1 MRRRAKELHRNVVE
15 IGGKPYYLGME
26 WYAYSE
32 APTRAEIQDKADL
45 KAAQSYA
52 LREGDSALQVGF
64 CSTSLD
70 ELPRNITSLAAYL
83 ADSALQPWLGTFE
96 IAPGR
101 WWYIAVRD
109 HNAVLPDGD
118 VLGDEDTVRIA
129 QDAHSGFADWRYL
142 SGDINEL
149 ARMVTSVANAKG
161 KGARLRSVRTTPGE
175 RRRQIVAVGA
185 ASVIVSASAGGI
197 WYVNDLHEQEA
208 KQQLRAQQENLR
220 RGKIDAAKAALV
232 SPFYVT
238 PSPSKLLIACR
249 QVFASTPISDQ
260 GWTSD
265 RITCTPAGATIEW
278 IRGEGASVRH
288 MPAGVSTED
297 GNQGSQHVAFSLTPD
312 AKGVEQLAPLADVK
326 LALLAWAQEGGFSFK
341 STPVPPPKIPDGIN
355 AQDLPPAL
363 PALSFVIG
371 AKVSPLDM
379 IEDFESYPGL
389 RLTSLQ
395 EGPTG
400 WTIAGVLY
408 GKR

>member
-1 MRRRAKELHRNVVE
+1 
-15 IGGKPYYLGME
+15 
-26 WYAYSE
+26 
-32 APTRAEIQDKADL
+32 
-45 KAAQSYA
+45 
-52 LREGDSALQVGF
+52 
-64 CSTSLD
+64 
-70 ELPRNITSLAAYL
+70 
-83 ADSALQPWLGTFE
+83 LQPWLGTFE
-96 IAPGR
+96 IGPGR

-118 VLGDEDTVRIA
+118 VLGDENAVRAA

-142 SGDINEL
+142 SGDLDEL
-149 ARMVTSVANAKG
+149 ARMVTAVTNTKA
-161 KGARLRSVRTTPGE
+161 KGARLRSVHTTPGE

-185 ASVIVSASAGGI
+185 ASVIASAAAAGV
-197 WYVNDLHEQEA
+197 WYVNDLKEQEA
-208 KQQLRAQQENLR
+208 RQQQRAQQENLR
-220 RGKIDAAKAALV
+220 RGKIDAAKSAFV

-238 PSPSKLLIACR
+238 PAPSKLLIACS

-265 RITCTPAGATIEW
+265 RITCTPTGATIEW
-278 IRGEGASVRH
+278 VRGDGASVRH
-288 MPAGVSTED
+288 MPAGITTDD
-297 GNQGSQHVAFSLTPD
+297 GNQGSQHVAFSLIPD
-312 AKGVEQLAPLADVK
+312 AKDAEALAPLSDVK
-326 LALLAWAQEGGFSFK
+326 MALLAWAQEGGFTFK

-355 AQDLPPAL
+355 AQDLPPVL

-371 AKVSPLDM
+371 AKISPLDM

-400 WTIAGVLY
+400 WTITGVLY

>member
-1 MRRRAKELHRNVVE
+1 MRRARVQHPNVVE

-26 WYAYSE
+26 WYAYPE

-45 KAAQSYA
+45 KGAQSYA
-52 LREGDSALQVGF
+52 LREGESALQVGF
-64 CSTSLD
+64 CGTSLD

-101 WWYIAVRD
+101 YWYIAVRD

-118 VLGDEDTVRIA
+118 VVGDADAVRVA

-142 SGDINEL
+142 SGDLDEL
-149 ARMVTSVANAKG
+149 AKMVAAVKTKA
-161 KGARLRSVRTTPGE
+161 KGARLRSVHTTPGE
-175 RRRQIVAVGA
+175 RRRQIIAVGA
-185 ASVIVSASAGGI
+185 ASVIASAAAAGI
-197 WYVNDLHEQEA
+197 WYVNDINEQEA
-208 KQQLRAQQENLR
+208 LQHLRAQQENLR
-220 RGKIDAAKAALV
+220 RGKIDAAKAAFV
-232 SPFYVT
+232 SPYYVT
-238 PSPSKLLIACR
+238 PTPSKLLIACR
-249 QVFASTPISDQ
+249 QVFATTPISDQ
-260 GWTSD
+260 GWTAD

-278 IRGEGASVRH
+278 VRGDGASVRH
-288 MPAGVSTED
+288 MPAGVTTDD
-297 GNQGSQHVAFSLTPD
+297 GNQGSQKIAFSLTPD
-312 AKGVEQLAPLADVK
+312 AKGAEQLAPLGEVK
-326 LALLAWAQEGGFSFK
+326 LALLAWAQEGGFTFK
-341 STPVPPPKIPDGIN
+341 STPVQPPKIPEGIN
-355 AQDLPPAL
+355 AQDLPPVL

-371 AKVSPLDM
+371 SKISPLDM

-400 WTIAGVLY
+400 WTISGVLY